1 MRHADSAWRQ
11 YPNSRPGATLT
22 EINYFQRQCLKS
34 GNRPRRGSAT
44 CDNIC
49 MTTPN
54 PGTVY
59 LVGGGPGNPELLT
72 LRAAHLIAN
81 AQTIVYDNLV
91 GKGILELIPA
101 DSERIYVGKQA
112 GNHTLPQDEIN
123 ALLVRLALAG
133 KSVVRLKGGDPFI
146 FGRGGEEIE
155 ELLQHGVP
163 FEVVPGV
170 TAASGMAAYAGIPLT
185 HRAYAQ
191 SCTFVTG
198 HLKDGSVALDW
209 PALARPR
216 QTVVIYMGIGA
227 LPEICRQLTAHGL
240 AATTPAAVVQ
250 NATLAQQR
258 VVCGTL
264 ASLPEMVMGSGIVP
278 PALIVVGDV
287 VLLREK
293 LGWFESP
300 VIG

>member
-1 MRHADSAWRQ
+1 MKTL
-11 YPNSRPGATLT
+11 PPG
-22 EINYFQRQCLKS
+22 K
-34 GNRPRRGSAT
+34 
-44 CDNIC
+44 
-49 MTTPN
+49 
-54 PGTVY
+54 VY

-72 LRAAHLIAN
+72 LRAAHLIAS

-91 GKGILELIPA
+91 GKGILELIPV
-101 DSERIYVGKQA
+101 DTERIYVGKQA

-155 ELLQHGVP
+155 KLRQHGVP

-185 HRAYAQ
+185 HRDYAQ

-198 HLKDGSVALDW
+198 HLKDGGVDLDW
-209 PALARPR
+209 PALTRPR
-216 QTVVIYMGIGA
+216 QTIVIYMGIGA

-264 ASLPEMVMGSGIVP
+264 ASLPEKVVGSGIAP
-278 PALIVVGDV
+278 PALIVVGEV
-287 VLLREK
+287 VLLGEK
-293 LGWFESP
+293 LSWFGGP
-300 VIG
+300 VTV